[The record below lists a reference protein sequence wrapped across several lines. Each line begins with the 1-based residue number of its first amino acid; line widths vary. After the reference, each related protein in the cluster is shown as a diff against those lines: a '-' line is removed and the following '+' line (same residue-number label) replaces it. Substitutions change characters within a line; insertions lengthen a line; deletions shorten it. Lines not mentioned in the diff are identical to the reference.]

1 MIDGKFDVVFRG
13 QIVKSFDIDT
23 VKANLVKLFKSS
35 PEAIERLFSG
45 AETPIR
51 KGLDYSAAM
60 KYQAALKNAGALA
73 LIKELPSEAAEPAEP
88 KLQASNTGKA
98 TFGAKEEQSEQP
110 ATSSQPA
117 TQQAP
122 PMAQA
127 PSAATSQ
134 PVPEPEPVSQT
145 SQAATPAATD
155 ESSEGEL
162 SVAEAGAQILPN
174 KVYEKRDVDTS
185 ELSLANAGER
195 ILPEKPPEHHDEPNI
210 DHLAITDDTS
220 PISGEREN

>member
-60 KYQAALKNAGALA
+60 KYQSALKNAGALA
-73 LIKELPSEAAEPAEP
+73 LIKEVEAEQP
-88 KLQASNTGKA
+88 KLQSANTGKA
-98 TFGAKEEQSEQP
+98 SFGARDEASVPQAES
-110 ATSSQPA
+110 
-117 TQQAP
+117 QQAP
-122 PMAQA
+122 QQPAVAAQTERSA
-127 PSAATSQ
+127 PATEPAAKPPQQPSADSI
-134 PVPEPEPVSQT
+134 
-145 SQAATPAATD
+145 D
-155 ESSEGEL
+155 GEL
-162 SVAEAGAQILPN
+162 SMAEVGAQILPD

-185 ELSLANAGER
+185 SLSLAAAGER
-195 ILPEKPPEHHDEPNI
+195 ILPEKAPEHHDAPNI
-210 DHLAITDDTS
+210 DHLKITDDTT
-220 PISGEREN
+220 PISGERER